1 MNNWMT
7 FRVFNWCVT
16 SIVMSTIEM
25 PLMNSNIWQI
35 LGVRGR
41 GDRVG
46 NNSWKCLLTRGLALK
61 VCFHNHVDFSIISH
75 TVVPIG
81 ILVVHIGGLNVTF
94 VFVHVWILHTRA
106 VAFLFLIFLCA
117 AAAIFNLFQSGF
129 QRKVVVSLNQAVS
142 GTTVVTVRQD
152 LRSWI
157 EKLLFFHWQ
166 DFADLYRNI

>member
-1 MNNWMT
+1 MFFIFFGHCGMNNWMT

-25 PLMNSNIWQI
+25 PLMNTNIWQT

-41 GDRVG
+41 GDKVG
-46 NNSWKCLLTRGLALK
+46 NISWKESCLCRALK
-61 VCFHNHVDFSIISH
+61 VCFHNHIDFSIISH

-81 ILVVHIGGLNVTF
+81 VLVVHIRRLNVTF
-94 VFVHVWILHTRA
+94 VFVFVWILHTRA

-142 GTTVVTVRQD
+142 GTTVVTVKQD
-152 LRSWI
+152 
-157 EKLLFFHWQ
+157 
-166 DFADLYRNI
+166 